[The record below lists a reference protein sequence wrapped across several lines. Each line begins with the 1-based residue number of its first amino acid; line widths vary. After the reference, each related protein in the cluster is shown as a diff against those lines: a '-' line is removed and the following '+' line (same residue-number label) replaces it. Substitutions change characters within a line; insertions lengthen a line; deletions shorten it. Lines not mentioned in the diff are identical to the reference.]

1 LTNEEEN
8 ENTEIESIA
17 DIRPILQALLARI
30 EAIEGFLR
38 NRKAQFGLYNP
49 TAAWK
54 WQAITA
60 EEAEARKQRDQEGE
74 LEKKR
79 KEGLVSKALKQPPVC
94 VECGEPMTPKEP
106 IPKFEVGS
114 WTLKSGSP
122 RTWYIVFQCPK
133 SNTGLGAHPTF
144 TVFPDDAS
152 QRIPRSKGNS
162 KSVTRG
168 YIPQA
173 I

>member
-1 LTNEEEN
+1 MTNEEEN

-30 EAIEGFLR
+30 KAIEGFLASP
-38 NRKAQFGLYNP
+38 KAQFGLYNP
-49 TAAWK
+49 TAADK
-54 WQAITA
+54 WQKII
-60 EEAEARKQRDQEGE
+60 EEQEAARKRADEAKEVERARKQALVDKV
-74 LEKKR
+74 LKR
-79 KEGLVSKALKQPPVC
+79 PPIC

-133 SNTGLGAHPTF
+133 SNRGLSAHPTF
-144 TVFPDDAS
+144 TVFPDDPD
-152 QRIPRSKGNS
+152 QKIPRSKNDS

>member
-1 LTNEEEN
+1 MSETEEKDRI
-8 ENTEIESIA
+8 EIESIA
-17 DIRPILQALLARI
+17 DIRPILQALLTRI
-30 EAIEGFLR
+30 KAIEGFLASP
-38 NRKAQFGLYNP
+38 KAQFGLYNV
-49 TAAWK
+49 TAADK
-54 WQAITA
+54 WQEIIK
-60 EEAEARKQRDQEGE
+60 EEEQAKKQADEGKEQERARKQA
-74 LEKKR
+74 
-79 KEGLVSKALKQPPVC
+79 LVDKALKNPPIC
-94 VECGEPMTPKEP
+94 VECGETMTPKEP